1 MTGEPSEAGDIAE
14 PRISHWAA
22 LRQALGGA
30 EQDFTE
36 GPLTRAIVL
45 LAIPMVLEMVMESV
59 FAICDVFFVS
69 RLGADAVATVGLT
82 ESLLTL
88 VFSLAMG
95 LGMGTTA
102 MVARRIGERKP
113 EDAAVAA
120 AQAVIV
126 ALVASVVLGTLGILT
141 GPAAIRLVG
150 ASDAVVAIGSSYSRV
165 LLGGCGTVVF
175 LFVINAIFRGA
186 GDAVIAM
193 RVLWLAN
200 IINLILDPCLIFGLG
215 PFPELGVAGAAV
227 ATTVGRGIG
236 VLYQFWILLSGRS
249 RIVVP
254 WSLLRPKL
262 DVMWRLLGVSAGG
275 IIQVLIATCSW
286 VALVRIIALFGSTAV
301 AGYTIAIRVV
311 IFSILPAWGLAN
323 AAATLVGQNLGAGK
337 PERAERSAWLSGVF
351 NMAFLGLVAVVFVL
365 FGESIIGLFTSDPAV
380 SSIGIECLRII
391 SYGYLFYGLGMVIV
405 QSFNG
410 AGDTVTPSII
420 NFFCYWMFQIPL
432 AFLMA
437 RYLEMGPTGVF
448 WAIAIAESVITIVGA
463 TVFSRG
469 RWKQRQV

>member
-1 MTGEPSEAGDIAE
+1 MTDEISERGVDGVQ
-14 PRISHWAA
+14 SGSLWSS
-22 LRQALGGA
+22 LRQAVRGSD
-30 EQDFTE
+30 QDFTE
-36 GPLTRAIVL
+36 GPLARAIVL

-69 RLGADAVATVGLT
+69 RLGAEAVATVGLT
-82 ESLLTL
+82 ESLLTV
-88 VFSLAMG
+88 VFSLAIG

-102 MVARRIGERKP
+102 MVARRIGEKHPR
-113 EDAAVAA
+113 EAAVVA
-120 AQAVIV
+120 AQAVLV
-126 ALVASVVLGTLGILT
+126 SLVASVVLGTLGVLT

-150 ASDAVVAIGSSYSRV
+150 ASDEVV
-165 LLGGCGTVVF
+165 C
-175 LFVINAIFRGA
+175 LFVINAVFRAA
-186 GDAVIAM
+186 GDAAIAM

-227 ATTVGRGIG
+227 ATTIGRGIG
-236 VLYQFWILLSGRS
+236 VGYQLWVLLTGRS

-254 WSLLRPKL
+254 FSQLRPRLEVMLGLLR
-262 DVMWRLLGVSAGG
+262 VSAGG
-275 IIQVLIATCSW
+275 IAQILIATCSW
-286 VALVRIIALFGSTAV
+286 VVLVRIIALFGSTAV

-337 PERAERSAWLSGVF
+337 PERAERSAWLTGGF
-351 NMAFLGLVAVVFVL
+351 NMIFLGLVAVVFVVS
-365 FGESIIGLFTSDPAV
+365 GDTIIGFFTADSAV
-380 SSIGIECLRII
+380 LDIGVECLRII

-410 AGDTVTPSII
+410 AGDTVTPTII

-432 AFLMA
+432 AFALA
-437 RYLEMGPTGVF
+437 SPWGMGPRGVF
-448 WAIAIAESVITIVGA
+448 WAIAIAESAITVVGA

-469 RWKQRQV
+469 RWKKRQV